1 MKRVFLLILIIAT
14 TSFIANASIKE
25 SKAKK
30 FVIQFLKEMIAHKDN
45 DGLKKYISPAYLK
58 ENNLDISKYN
68 INTYY
73 PVDFS
78 IVGFDKEPCIVYA
91 KIWGKDRGWVHKL
104 GFKVVMEDKKL
115 YLYPGQHSD
124 DYIHPWYT
132 VESYITE

>member
-1 MKRVFLLILIIAT
+1 MKKIFLFILIIVT
-14 TSFIANASIKE
+14 TSFIAGANIKE

-30 FVIQFLKEMIAHKDN
+30 LVSKFLREMIAHKDN
-45 DGLKKYISPAYLK
+45 NGLKKYISPAYIK
-58 ENNLDISKYN
+58 ENNLDISKYD

-78 IVGFDKEPCIVYA
+78 IERYKKDSSIVYA

-115 YLYPGQHSD
+115 YLYPGQYSD
-124 DYIHPWYT
+124 SFIHPWYN
-132 VESYITE
+132 VESYIKE